1 MFGAKKKPIA
11 LAKNARCMK
20 CGKRIKDNSR
30 YTYVNGKLYCEQC
43 AKRKKDLDLLSFMM
57 IFDDD

>member
-1 MFGAKKKPIA
+1 
-11 LAKNARCMK
+11 MK